1 MTVDQAESELQNAP
15 LAGCKYPAGVHLWLL
30 DGEGNDRGE
39 LCPPAFR
46 VNANNSS
53 AGDGCQDEVIGI
65 EIGEL
70 RQPIEI
76 VDRVETT
83 TAVRGG
89 RNVSGL
95 AQHRPPGPQAPRHV
109 SPRLP
114 RVPAGTHAP
123 QNHRRLAP
131 PLADELN
138 SVDAKTQDRQ
148 GLRLVRPDKL
158 RKNIPPDHGI
168 DLHLTSTSP
177 PGAHAGRCAAVLPQR
192 LAVETYFAARS
203 RTFCL
208 QPWTLSSTDLA
219 NRTNGA
225 PVPSY
230 QPNVHSYSSLSVSW
244 VHARKWIQKIG
255 SSPEGALCR
264 RRPPQLPDPTNCPS
278 HRPPL

>member
-30 DGEGNDRGE
+30 DGEGNDPGE

-70 RQPIEI
+70 RQPIDI

-89 RNVSGL
+89 RKVSGL
-95 AQHRPPGPQAPRHV
+95 ARHRPPGPQAHRHV
-109 SPRLP
+109 SSRLP

-131 PLADELN
+131 PFADELN
-138 SVDAKTQDRQ
+138 SVDAKTQDRP

-168 DLHLTSTSP
+168 NLHITSTSRPALSLADAP
-177 PGAHAGRCAAVLPQR
+177 PSYHSAKPLKPILPHDRGRFVPNPGRSPLLIWPVGLTAHPPELPTTQKSAQARKERSAGGGHLSCLTRPIDPAIAH
-192 LAVETYFAARS
+192 RS
-203 RTFCL
+203 RVA
-208 QPWTLSSTDLA
+208 WKS
-219 NRTNGA
+219 
-225 PVPSY
+225 
-230 QPNVHSYSSLSVSW
+230 
-244 VHARKWIQKIG
+244 
-255 SSPEGALCR
+255 
-264 RRPPQLPDPTNCPS
+264 
-278 HRPPL
+278 

>member
-15 LAGCKYPAGVHLWLL
+15 LARCKYPAGVHLWLL
-30 DGEGNDRGE
+30 DGEGNDPGE

-53 AGDGCQDEVIGI
+53 AGDGCQDAVVGI

-70 RQPIEI
+70 RQPIDI

-89 RNVSGL
+89 RKVSGL
-95 AQHRPPGPQAPRHV
+95 ARHRPPGPQAHRHV
-109 SPRLP
+109 SSRMP

-138 SVDAKTQDRQ
+138 SVDAKTQDRP

-158 RKNIPPDHGI
+158 RKSIPPDHGI
-168 DLHLTSTSP
+168 DLHLTSTSRPALTLADAP
-177 PGAHAGRCAAVLPQR
+177 PFYHSAKPLKPILPH
-192 LAVETYFAARS
+192 
-203 RTFCL
+203 
-208 QPWTLSSTDLA
+208 D
-219 NRTNGA
+219 
-225 PVPSY
+225 
-230 QPNVHSYSSLSVSW
+230 
-244 VHARKWIQKIG
+244 
-255 SSPEGALCR
+255 
-264 RRPPQLPDPTNCPS
+264 
-278 HRPPL
+278 

>member
-30 DGEGNDRGE
+30 AGEGNDPGV

-70 RQPIEI
+70 RQPIDI

-89 RNVSGL
+89 RKVSGL
-95 AQHRPPGPQAPRHV
+95 ARHRPPGPQAHRHV
-109 SPRLP
+109 SSRLP

-138 SVDAKTQDRQ
+138 SVDAKTQDRP

-177 PGAHAGRCAAVLPQR
+177 PCAHAGRCAALGER
-192 LAVETYFAARS
+192 L
-203 RTFCL
+203 
-208 QPWTLSSTDLA
+208 WTCG
-219 NRTNGA
+219 R
-225 PVPSY
+225 P
-230 QPNVHSYSSLSVSW
+230 
-244 VHARKWIQKIG
+244 
-255 SSPEGALCR
+255 R
-264 RRPPQLPDPTNCPS
+264 RRAYASSNPS
-278 HRPPL
+278 REPLGGGESRERQRPSRREGPLGRTSEEWSAAWLVDQV